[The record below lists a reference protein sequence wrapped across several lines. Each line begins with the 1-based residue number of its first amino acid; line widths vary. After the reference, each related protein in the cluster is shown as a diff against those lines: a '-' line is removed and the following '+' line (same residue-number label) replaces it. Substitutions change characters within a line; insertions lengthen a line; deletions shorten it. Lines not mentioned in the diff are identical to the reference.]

1 MPDLRQTRKHIKTAL
16 AIMAG
21 VDVLALVLYLSPV
34 IGTAES
40 RHQQIN
46 QLQTELTT
54 KTKDV
59 APLKDLPQRVQLANR
74 QINDFYKRRI
84 PSEQSQIVE
93 ELGKLQS
100 ATGVTIEE
108 VKYKPAEKQQGNLQ
122 PEEMEADIKGNYS
135 ELARFINAVERDDMF
150 FIIDGVRLD
159 GEPQGPVKLKVKLEA
174 FLRMGT

>member
-1 MPDLRQTRKHIKTAL
+1 MPDLRQTRKNIKMAL

>member
-21 VDVLALVLYLSPV
+21 VDVLALVLYLSLV